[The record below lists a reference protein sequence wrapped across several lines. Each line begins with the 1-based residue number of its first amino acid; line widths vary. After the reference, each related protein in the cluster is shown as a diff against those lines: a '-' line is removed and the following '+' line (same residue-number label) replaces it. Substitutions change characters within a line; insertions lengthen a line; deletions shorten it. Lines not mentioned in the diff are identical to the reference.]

1 MYKSGAPRFVVAM
14 SVNSSCALF
23 GILLA
28 FAMRLAL
35 IRANKKLAEV
45 EIAAVGVEGQE
56 QNASNQQPDGKAF
69 QYVT

>member
-14 SVNSSCALF
+14 SVNSGFALV

-35 IRANKKLAEV
+35 TRANKRLAEV
-45 EIAAVGVEGQE
+45 EMAAVGVEGRE
-56 QNASNQQPDGKAF
+56 ENASNHREDGKVF